1 MGQVRIKSR
10 VPGFRSI
17 GNTIATAITLGY
29 KGRIMD
35 KPDYTNNTSTD
46 KTQENRIKWQ
56 EYEKARAEIILKN
69 PGFDPT
75 KT

>member
-1 MGQVRIKSR
+1 
-10 VPGFRSI
+10 
-17 GNTIATAITLGY
+17 
-29 KGRIMD
+29 MD
-35 KPDYTNNTSTD
+35 KLENTNNTSTD